1 MRVALYVRV
10 STQEQAQKGMSIDEQ
25 LDTLRRFAEYRGFEI
40 VGEYVDR
47 GFSGGSDKRPQFMS
61 LMADAK
67 RHKFDYVAASKLDRF
82 SRNLRNLLNDI
93 HFLEECGI
101 VLLAVSESLDTST
114 PQGKF
119 SVQIMGV
126 IAEFERG
133 RIGERVAGAKAFR
146 QAQGLWLSGMTLYGY
161 KWLPDQQKFEIIQNE
176 AEVVEKVFNL
186 YVMKKLGTIR
196 VAEQLNKDGHR
207 TRKGGHW
214 TSTHTM
220 HILRNPAYKGQ
231 HEKGYMMPA
240 IIDDY
245 LWAAAQNRRKTART
259 VRQKNG
265 KWLLQGLVVCGN
277 CGHSYYCY
285 HKDGN
290 HRRTYQC
297 YGRTKAFHQD
307 GSERCQNSPRID
319 AGWIEKVVWY
329 TFEETVSNNELLRK
343 AHEARLKIL
352 KNIKSTDVVAKIDKE
367 LEKVKGKLLR
377 LAETYSD
384 GAIGPDEYHARL
396 LGLKARESE
405 LTKRLTN
412 LETVEDKEQ
421 AAYLENLTG
430 VLQSLL
436 DESTGQV
443 IVSPFGVFGVPHD
456 RSLPVVGLAC
466 NIEDTPEVYWDL
478 SEFLEEITSIRGD
491 PKRLRQISRSIMNNT
506 FGAGKMQL
514 IQNMRSI
521 LQLFQVKV
529 VVYDDKMEIK
539 GQFPTQTLGVLHAHG
554 RQLKN
559 QGVGRPSV
567 VTP

>member
-1 MRVALYVRV
+1 MRVGLYARV

-25 LDTLRRFAEYRGFEI
+25 LDTLRRFAEYKGFEI

-47 GFSGGSDKRPQFMS
+47 GFSGGSDKRPQFMA

-93 HFLEECGI
+93 HFLEECG
-101 VLLAVSESLDTST
+101 VVFLAVSESLDTST
-114 PQGKF
+114 PHGKF

-161 KWLPDQQKFEIIQNE
+161 QWLPDQQKFEIIQNE
-176 AEVVEKVFNL
+176 AAVIEKVFNL
-186 YVMKKLGTIR
+186 YVMNNLGTMRI
-196 VAEQLNKDGHR
+196 AEQLNMDNDR
-207 TRKGGHW
+207 TRRGGHW
-214 TSTHTM
+214 TSTQAI
-220 HILRNPAYKGQ
+220 HILRNSAYKGQ
-231 HEKGYMMPA
+231 HEKGYKMPA
-240 IIDDY
+240 IIGDV
-245 LWAAAQNRRKTART
+245 LWEAAQDRRKKART
-259 VRQKNG
+259 LRKKNG

-285 HKDGN
+285 HKDDK

-307 GSERCQNSPRID
+307 GSERCQNSPRLGAD
-319 AGWIEKVVWY
+319 WLEKAVWH
-329 TFEETVSNNELLRK
+329 TFEETVSDNELLRK
-343 AHEARLKIL
+343 AHETRLKIL
-352 KNIKSTDVVAKIDKE
+352 KNMKSTDVVVKIGKE

-396 LGLKARESE
+396 LRLKAQESE

-412 LETVEDKEQ
+412 LETVEDKER
-421 AAYLENLTG
+421 AASLERLTSS
-430 VLQSLL
+430 LQSLL
-436 DESTGQV
+436 DDGTGQV

-456 RSLPVVGLAC
+456 ESLPVLGLAC
-466 NIEDTPEVYWDL
+466 TIEDTPEVHWEL
-478 SEFLEEITSIRGD
+478 SGFLEKIEYTRGD
-491 PKRLRQISRSIMNNT
+491 YKQLKQLSRRIMDLT
-506 FGAGKMQL
+506 VGVGKVQL
-514 IQNMRSI
+514 IHNMRSI
-521 LQLFQVKV
+521 LQLFEVRV
-529 VVYDDKMEIK
+529 VVYNDRIEIQ
-539 GQFPTQTLGVLHAHG
+539 GHLPTQTLGVLQAGG
-554 RQLKN
+554 RQLIN
-559 QGVGRPSV
+559 QGVG
-567 VTP
+567 